1 MFYKY
6 KKLSY
11 KFDNLLMKMS
21 CLENIVV
28 LCVGGSW
35 RHFSS
40 VSWEAE
46 ISPRSPDFTVR
57 LRRLSSAGSPAAPH
71 TSRMPPPPP
80 KKNNA
85 KKGEM
90 GWFLLIFIVS
100 SFIQVESC
108 FVGILNVAKV
118 AEHHCAKHILKVAV
132 WRKVNSVSYSVS
144 INMFNTFGC
153 VLNHN
158 IIHFQFE
165 SV

>member
-1 MFYKY
+1 MTT
-6 KKLSY
+6 
-11 KFDNLLMKMS
+11 
-21 CLENIVV
+21 CLWKIVV

-35 RHFSS
+35 RY
-40 VSWEAE
+40 
-46 ISPRSPDFTVR
+46 
-57 LRRLSSAGSPAAPH
+57 LSSARNELYSSFPLWAEKQRSLLVLQTSPWDSETAVFCWESCCSSHTPH
-71 TSRMPPPPP
+71 TSRMLPK

-85 KKGEM
+85 KKGET

-118 AEHHCAKHILKVAV
+118 AEHHCAKHILNVAV

-153 VLNHN
+153 VLNLN